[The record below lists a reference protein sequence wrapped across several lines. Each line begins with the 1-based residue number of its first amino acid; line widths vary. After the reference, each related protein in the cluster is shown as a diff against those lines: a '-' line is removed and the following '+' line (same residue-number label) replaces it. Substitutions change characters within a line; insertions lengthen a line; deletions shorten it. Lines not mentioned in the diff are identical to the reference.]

1 MTIINKIIRKGNTG
15 YRRVYVSLEKL
26 KKWRKNERRKVF
38 NKYDKR

>member
-15 YRRVYVSLEKL
+15 YRKVYISTRKL
-26 KKWRKNERRKVF
+26 KKWRKNGREKIY

>member
-26 KKWRKNERRKVF
+26 KKWRKNEGRKVF